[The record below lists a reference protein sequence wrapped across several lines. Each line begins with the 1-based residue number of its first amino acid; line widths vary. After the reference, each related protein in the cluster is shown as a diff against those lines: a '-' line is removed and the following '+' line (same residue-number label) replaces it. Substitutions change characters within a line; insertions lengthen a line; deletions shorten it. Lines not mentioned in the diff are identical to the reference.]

1 MSIKLKWAPID
12 NADIKTYKI
21 HRSIIGLVTETEAPF
36 GLISGDTL
44 KLKINN
50 QTIQVIT
57 FTGDLGVEDLVD
69 FLNSKLEGAMA
80 YKAKDS
86 DKIYIRS
93 NIRSEDGFIEVFG
106 GTAISKFGFP
116 MGTVSEK
123 SSSSVLDI
131 VDSNT
136 LIYEDPNGVIQ
147 DYYALSVVD
156 NFGNES
162 KKTAFTQAIEFTGN
176 ICVVEGKVTDLQGVR
191 KCDVEV
197 TAKIVVPPE
206 QAGTGAYVLKE
217 EVSTITGE
225 DGRFSLPLL
234 QGASVIFEVNRAR
247 ISDPVLIPEEP
258 FVFFKTLDINPDY
271 KLYDLV

>member
-1 MSIKLKWAPID
+1 MAIKLKWSPID

-21 HRSIIGLVTETEAPF
+21 HRSILGLVTSTEAPF
-36 GLISGDTL
+36 GLASGDTL
-44 KLKINN
+44 KLKINS
-50 QTIQVIT
+50 QTLQVIT
-57 FTGDLGVEDLVD
+57 FTGDLGAEDLID
-69 FLNSKLEGAMA
+69 FLNDKLNGARA

-93 NIRSEDGFIEVFG
+93 NIRNEDGFIEVFG
-106 GTAISKFGFP
+106 GTAISKLGFP
-116 MGTVSEK
+116 LGTISEK
-123 SSSSVLDI
+123 SSSSVIDI
-131 VDSNT
+131 VDANT
-136 LIYEDPNGVIQ
+136 LMYEDVNGVIQ

-162 KKTAFTQAIEFTGN
+162 KKTAFIQAIEFTGN
-176 ICVVEGKVTDLQGVR
+176 ICVVEGKLTDLQGVR
-191 KCDVEV
+191 KCDVVV
-197 TAKIVVPPE
+197 TAKIVTPPE
-206 QAGTGAYVLKE
+206 QTETGSYVLHE

-234 QGASVIFEVNRAR
+234 QGASVIFEIEDAR

-258 FVFFKTLDINPDY
+258 FVYFNTLNINPDY